1 MKTPVYEPPTTI
13 SPSRMS
19 TFLTCPLK
27 FKFESLDG
35 VRSAGSYATVK
46 GSCVHLA
53 LEYLFVRYEPED
65 RSRENLQICIDLA
78 LEEFLVDEEFLSLN
92 MDEGTARKFP
102 VEVTKL
108 TYNYLD
114 MEDPGAI
121 NVKGVELRL
130 EVEVEGWTLRGIID
144 RLDEPEPGLLEV
156 VDYKSGRAPSTRWEQ
171 KATLGVHL
179 YALMCEQHFGVLPD
193 EVKLLF
199 VKDKLTVAS
208 KPTERSN
215 KALRQKVRAVREAVW
230 RSCESG
236 EFGVSPS
243 AICNFC
249 DFKPICPA
257 HGGDPA
263 QIVEFQT

>member
-1 MKTPVYEPPTTI
+1 MSSRQYEPPTTI

-53 LEYLFVRYEPED
+53 LEYLFTRFEPED
-65 RSRENLQICIDLA
+65 RTVEALNSCIDDALNDFLLDSEFVALGMDEKTDRLFTTEVRKLA
-78 LEEFLVDEEFLSLN
+78 L
-92 MDEGTARKFP
+92 
-102 VEVTKL
+102 
-108 TYNYLD
+108 NYLD
-114 MEDPGAI
+114 MEDPGTV

-130 EVEVEGWTLRGIID
+130 EVEVEGWTMRGIID

-179 YALMCEQHFGVLPD
+179 YALMCEQEFGILPD

-230 RSCESG
+230 RSCETG
-236 EFGVSPS
+236 QFGVSPS

-263 QIVEFQT
+263 RIVEFQT

>member
-1 MKTPVYEPPTTI
+1 
-13 SPSRMS
+13 
-19 TFLTCPLK
+19 
-27 FKFESLDG
+27 

-46 GSCVHLA
+46 GSSVHLA
-53 LEYLFVRYEPED
+53 LELFFTRYEPDD
-65 RSRENLQICIDLA
+65 RTPENLQICIDSA
-78 LEEFLVDEEFLSLN
+78 LQQFQTDDEYVSLN
-92 MDEGTARKFP
+92 MDEAAARKFP

-130 EVEVEGWTLRGIID
+130 EVWVEGWTMRGIID

-156 VDYKSGRAPSTRWEQ
+156 VDYKSGRAPSTKWEQ
-171 KATLGVHL
+171 KATLGIHL
-179 YALMCEQHFGVLPD
+179 YALMCEQQFGVLPD
-193 EVKLLF
+193 QVKLLF
-199 VKDKLTVAS
+199 VKDKLTVSS

-215 KALRQKVRAVREAVW
+215 NELRQKVRAVREAVW
-230 RSCESG
+230 RSCETG

-263 QIVEFQT
+263 RIVEFQN

>member
-1 MKTPVYEPPTTI
+1 
-13 SPSRMS
+13 
-19 TFLTCPLK
+19 
-27 FKFESLDG
+27 
-35 VRSAGSYATVK
+35 
-46 GSCVHLA
+46 LA
-53 LEYLFVRYEPED
+53 LEYLFVRFQPDD
-65 RSRENLQICIDLA
+65 RTPENLQKCIDDA
-78 LEEFLVDEEFLSLN
+78 STDFLSDSEYLSLN
-92 MDEGTARKFP
+92 MDEQTARQFV
-102 VEVTKL
+102 VEVRKL
-108 TYNYLD
+108 AFNYLD
-114 MEDPGAI
+114 MEDPGAV

-130 EVEVEGWTLRGIID
+130 EVEVEGWTMRGIID

-179 YALMCEQHFGVLPD
+179 YALMCEQEFGVLPV

-199 VKDKLTVAS
+199 VKDKLTIAS

-230 RSCESG
+230 RSCDSG

-257 HGGDPA
+257 HGGDPDR
-263 QIVEFQT
+263 IVEFQT